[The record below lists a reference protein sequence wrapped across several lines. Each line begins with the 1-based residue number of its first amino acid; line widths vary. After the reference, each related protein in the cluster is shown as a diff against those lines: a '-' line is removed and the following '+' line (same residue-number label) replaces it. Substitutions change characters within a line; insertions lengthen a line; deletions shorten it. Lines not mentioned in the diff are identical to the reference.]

1 MEHMTLGEVSLRK
14 LDASDNLTI
23 AHMANNRKVWDNIT
37 DVMPH
42 PYTVRDANDFIS
54 MALYSDT
61 EITYGV
67 EFRGELAGVIGLH
80 RQKDV
85 FRLTAEIGYW
95 LGEPFWNKGI
105 ATGAVKLATH
115 HGISRLGL
123 VRIYANVYDFNKPS
137 QRVLEKAG
145 YRFECIARKAVIKNN
160 MILDDYRYSFLDEY
174 LGADY
179 LKDSMAAVRPP
190 NDKQ

>member
-1 MEHMTLGEVSLRK
+1 MTLGEVSLRK
-14 LDASDNLTI
+14 LNESDNQII
-23 AHMANNRKVWDNIT
+23 AILANNRKVWDNIT

-42 PYTVRDANDFIS
+42 PYSVKDANEFIS
-54 MALYSDT
+54 MAMNSDT
-61 EITYGV
+61 EIIFAV

-105 ATGAVKLATH
+105 ATAAVKLATH

-123 VRIYANVYDFNKPS
+123 VRIFANVYDFNKPS

-145 YRFECIARKAVIKNN
+145 YRFECVARKAVIKNGA
-160 MILDDYRYSFLDEY
+160 ILDDYRCSFLDEY
-174 LGADY
+174 LTDDY
-179 LKDSMAAVRPP
+179 LTIKSR
-190 NDKQ
+190 

>member
-1 MEHMTLGEVSLRK
+1 MKKMTLGEVSLRN
-14 LDASDNLTI
+14 LDASDNLII
-23 AHMANNRKVWDNIT
+23 ATLANNRKVWNNIT

-42 PYTVRDANDFIS
+42 PYSVRDANAFIT
-54 MALYSDT
+54 MALSSDT
-61 EITYGV
+61 EIIFAV

-115 HGISRLGL
+115 YGITRLGL
-123 VRIYANVYDFNKPS
+123 VRIYANVYDFNISS

-145 YRFECIARKAVIKNN
+145 YRFECVARKAVIKNGI
-160 MILDDYRYSFLDEY
+160 ILDDYRYSFLDED
-174 LGADY
+174 LTDDY
-179 LKDSMAAVRPP
+179 LVSKSS
-190 NDKQ
+190 

>member
-1 MEHMTLGEVSLRK
+1 MKLMTLGEVSLRK
-14 LDASDNLTI
+14 LDASDSHII
-23 AHMANNRKVWDNIT
+23 ATLANNRKVWDNIT

-42 PYTVRDANDFIS
+42 PYSVRDANAFIR
-54 MALYSDT
+54 MAQNSDT
-61 EITYGV
+61 EIIFAV

-105 ATGAVKLATH
+105 ATGAVMLATQY
-115 HGISRLGL
+115 GIARLGL

-137 QRVLEKAG
+137 QKVLEKAG
-145 YRFECIARKAVIKNN
+145 YRFECVARKAVIKNGV
-160 MILDDYRYSFLDEY
+160 ILDDYRYSYLDEY
-174 LGADY
+174 LTDDY
-179 LKDSMAAVRPP
+179 LTIKSR
-190 NDKQ
+190 